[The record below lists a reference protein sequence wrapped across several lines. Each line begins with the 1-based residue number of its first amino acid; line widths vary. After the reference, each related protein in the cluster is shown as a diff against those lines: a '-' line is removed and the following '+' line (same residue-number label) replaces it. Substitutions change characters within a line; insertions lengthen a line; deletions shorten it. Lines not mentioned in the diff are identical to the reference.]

1 MGFFRRLQRKQ
12 KTQKTDNRKDNAPP
26 IVIKLDSSIE
36 KAEEVRVDIERKAKE
51 YDERFQEQ
59 KEELDKRQ
67 QELNEN
73 VDAIMSPDSGKFL
86 SNIQQPGGQ

>member
-12 KTQKTDNRKDNAPP
+12 NTQKTDRKDNAPP
-26 IVIKLDSSIE
+26 IVIKLDSGIE

-59 KEELDKRQ
+59 KEELNKRQ